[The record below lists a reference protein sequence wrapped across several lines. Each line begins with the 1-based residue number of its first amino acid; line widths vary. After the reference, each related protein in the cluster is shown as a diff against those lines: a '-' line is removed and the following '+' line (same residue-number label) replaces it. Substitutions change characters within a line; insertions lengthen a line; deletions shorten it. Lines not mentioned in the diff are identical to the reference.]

1 MKKTLGGCKSRPHA
15 FDLVDDELWEQS
27 DLALQD
33 CEAGLS
39 SLASFAVAI
48 KANEKRRLWKVR
60 VGIDMSI
67 HARKLEQFR
76 MSLRRSNCA
85 LQTVLHTITLSLT
98 LQNNNSQTLV
108 LTALDKL
115 KSSIDDAMWMAA
127 RSSSRPQGNGAA
139 FDSITSQNLQ
149 SLAKAAQTFH
159 STASSAAGSSVGSSA
174 NTEYMKMPKEA
185 AGSVSG
191 LNPIQAERL
200 HDYIYNTS
208 SDLDILDP
216 PTDQDDSFRQNSELN
231 LLRSDYYHASD
242 TLPALSD
249 LDLQLPLMEVLEDFA
264 LEKMKEL
271 DFTSAASYLEQA
283 CSNKLGG
290 CPAPDIHLRLQT
302 RLAICYLFQGN
313 RTKCE
318 AALKRIENFGGMLDL
333 EALNILHAV
342 AISYLTEWRFDEAT
356 DACQTALRAKLRLLG
371 KSHPET
377 LQTLGL
383 LARIYDESDEVI
395 HLEATRRLMP
405 KGFIYVHPSNER
417 DFLTARSSLIPRP
430 DTETTCGLVEL
441 DNNEVFPV
449 YELPAG
455 DMEHISLRSGLQRTL
470 TRYEKVQADARQE
483 AAHPETLSLKDTS
496 EEEFF
501 FKPTKAP
508 KRSLSHSMLS
518 MVRRSS
524 SLRRSLSYKKRSSA
538 GIPSDEASK
547 VSRTKTVLRRRQN
560 STKSPK
566 EDAKAD
572 RLTRWKSIFGTWLIR
587 RENATHPDDLQP
599 TRDDHGPHE
608 LDPTPLGGSNLQT
621 TCGVQTG
628 YGLQEDIT
636 PGDCLCNSD
645 TPPEQKEFRS
655 ALGFCLAN
663 HSARANGT
671 TYPSNESF
679 QEITMFQESLSRSS
693 SGSKSSGSGAESVF
707 DGPSRSSSSSS
718 LHSPIESFWP
728 KAPTIP
734 PNHHAHSA
742 TYDECSTVQ
751 PSLAAGQRQEDTH
764 QASTPTKYQC
774 DPPIEHEHG
783 TLDVT
788 RHTHR
793 SKSQAK
799 RRKALSKD
807 LRRTLS
813 WNRGDD
819 AVYQARSASAVAL
832 SVGA

>member
-1 MKKTLGGCKSRPHA
+1 MDPLSICASVVQLSLLAGNVTKLLTSITKSAVNAESQVSSLTSEVATLTSLLSCVKKTLGGCKSRPHA

-127 RSSSRPQGNGAA
+127 RSPSRPQGNGAA

-149 SLAKAAQTFH
+149 SLAKAAQTFY
-159 STASSAAGSSVGSSA
+159 STASSAAGSSVGSS

-208 SDLDILDP
+208 SDLDIIDA
-216 PTDQDDSFRQNSELN
+216 PTDPDDSFRQSNELN
-231 LLRSDYYHASD
+231 LSRRDSYHVSDP
-242 TLPALSD
+242 LPSLSD

-264 LEKMKEL
+264 LEKMKER

-283 CSNKLGG
+283 CSSKLGA

-313 RTKCE
+313 RPKCE
-318 AALKRIENFGGMLDL
+318 AALKRMENFGGMLDL

-342 AISYLTEWRFDEAT
+342 AIGYLTECRFDEAT

-371 KSHPET
+371 KSHSET

-417 DFLTARSSLIPRP
+417 DFLMARSSLIPRP
-430 DTETTCGLVEL
+430 DTETTTCGLVEL

-455 DMEHISLRSGLQRTL
+455 DTEHISPRSGLQRTL

-483 AAHPETLSLKDTS
+483 AIQPEALSLKDTS

-524 SLRRSLSYKKRSSA
+524 SLRRSLSYKKRGSA
-538 GIPSDEASK
+538 GGHSDEAAKMTRS
-547 VSRTKTVLRRRQN
+547 KTVLRRRQT
-560 STKSPK
+560 STKSLK

-572 RLTRWKSIFGTWLIR
+572 RLKRWKSIFGTWLIR
-587 RENATHPDDLQP
+587 RENATHPDPSEP
-599 TRDDHGPHE
+599 TSDDHGPHE
-608 LDPTPLGGSNLQT
+608 LDPTPLGGIGLQVS
-621 TCGVQTG
+621 CGVQTG
-628 YGLQEDIT
+628 YCLQEDKT
-636 PGDCLCNSD
+636 AEDCLCSSD
-645 TPPEQKEFRS
+645 TTAEQKEFRS

-663 HSARANGT
+663 HSARPIGT
-671 TYPSNESF
+671 MHLSNENF
-679 QEITMFQESLSRSS
+679 QETTMFQESLSRSS
-693 SGSKSSGSGAESVF
+693 SGSKSSGSGAESIVF
-707 DGPSRSSSSSS
+707 MQ
-718 LHSPIESFWP
+718 
-728 KAPTIP
+728 
-734 PNHHAHSA
+734 
-742 TYDECSTVQ
+742 Q
-751 PSLAAGQRQEDTH
+751 PSFSNGVFLAKGSDYTTKPPFLQR
-764 QASTPTKYQC
+764 Y
-774 DPPIEHEHG
+774 I
-783 TLDVT
+783 
-788 RHTHR
+788 
-793 SKSQAK
+793 
-799 RRKALSKD
+799 
-807 LRRTLS
+807 
-813 WNRGDD
+813 
-819 AVYQARSASAVAL
+819 
-832 SVGA
+832 